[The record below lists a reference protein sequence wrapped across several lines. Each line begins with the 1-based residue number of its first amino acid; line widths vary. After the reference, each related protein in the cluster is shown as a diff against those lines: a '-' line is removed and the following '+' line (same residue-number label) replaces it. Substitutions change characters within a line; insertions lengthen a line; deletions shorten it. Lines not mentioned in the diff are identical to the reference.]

1 MRSACIVITLVFFGA
16 WRASAAGLL
25 LAVDGQSDYTIVVA
39 ADAIPAELTAAT
51 ELQSH
56 LAQVTGSTLPIA
68 VEGTPEAAVSKRIVI
83 GPGQLFRG
91 AFPRIGLESLKY
103 DGIVIKTA
111 GESLYLAGDRPRG
124 TLYAVYTFLED
135 TVGCRWW
142 SSHEGYIPR
151 KPDLEIP
158 DIDTVYVPKLRCR
171 EAFYRGAFDGVY
183 AARSKCNGH
192 FEQIPPEFGGHYSIL
207 GWCHTF
213 YQILPPE
220 QYFAN
225 HPEWYSEIEGK
236 RTTENAQLC
245 LTNEDMRAEF
255 VKNALE
261 WIRKDPTSGII
272 SISQNDCHGPCQC
285 AKCRTL
291 QDEEG
296 AASGPVIHFVNAV
309 AEEIE
314 KEFPDTLVE
323 TLAYS
328 YTRQAPKFAR
338 PRENV
343 LIRLCSIECSFSQ
356 PLETGPQ
363 NEAFQ
368 KDMRD
373 WSGIAHQL
381 YVWDYVTN
389 FSNYLLPHPNL
400 RVLAPN
406 IRYFVNNKAA
416 GLFEQ
421 GDAGCSI
428 SDFPELRAWL
438 FAHLMWDPSRD
449 DKALIAEFL
458 SGYYGPA
465 AEPVQQYI
473 DLIHDAVERNGTYLR
488 CYMPNT
494 SEWFGLDDLNRATEL
509 FNEAERRVAGNPDL
523 LTRVQ
528 RARMPLDHTWLMDYR
543 PLKRAAMQANKPFLG
558 PEKPETLAGQ
568 YIARAH
574 AFDAGNYCEGGPF
587 SGYEERL
594 RDRFRPAGTPPDL
607 CRGLDAADFLD
618 IQDNLFRLANPGEWA
633 TLVDDPAASDG
644 RTARMPSTHVQWA
657 VQYPIEPEAADLGK
671 AHVYAVVR
679 CDAKPGATGAAM
691 GVGVYDEKG
700 KSARAQRTVAI
711 EESSG
716 GYFTVDLGVHTLST
730 DMYIWVAPVNNP
742 DAMDAVY
749 VDRVFIV
756 RDKT

>member
-1 MRSACIVITLVFFGA
+1 MRTVLSVSVFAALTILSAN
-16 WRASAAGLL
+16 AAGLPI
-25 LAVDGQSDYTIVVA
+25 ATNGQSAYTIVVP
-39 ADAIPAELTAAT
+39 ADTIPSESTAAT

-56 LAQVTGSTLPIA
+56 LAQVTGCTLPIA
-68 VEGTPEAAVSKRIVI
+68 VEGTPEAAGTKRIVV
-83 GPGQLFRG
+83 GPGQLFRE
-91 AFPRIGLESLKY
+91 AFPNFDLESLKH
-103 DGIVIKTA
+103 DGIFIKTA
-111 GESLYLAGDRPRG
+111 GESLYLAGDKPRG

-142 SSHEGYIPR
+142 TSYESYTPK

-158 DIDTVYVPKLRCR
+158 ALDLVYVPKLRCR

-192 FEQIPPEFGGHYSIL
+192 FEQITPEYGGHYSIL

-220 QYFAN
+220 KYFEA
-225 HPEWYSEIEGK
+225 HPEWYSEIGGK

-245 LTNEDMRAEF
+245 LTNEEMRAEF

-285 AKCRTL
+285 AKCQAL
-291 QDEEG
+291 QDAEG

-314 KEFPDTLVE
+314 KEFPDALIE

-328 YTRQAPKFAR
+328 YTRQAPKTAR
-338 PRENV
+338 PRKNV

-356 PLETGPQ
+356 PLGTGPQ
-363 NEAFQ
+363 NESFQ

-406 IRYFVNNKAA
+406 IRYFVEHKAV

-473 DLIHDAVERNGTYLR
+473 DLIHNAVERNGTYLR
-488 CYMPNT
+488 CYMHNT
-494 SEWFGLDDLNRATEL
+494 SEWFGLDDINQATEL
-509 FNEAERRVAGNPDL
+509 FNEAEKRVAGNPEL
-523 LTRVQ
+523 LARVQ
-528 RARMPLDHTWLMDYR
+528 RARMPLDHTWLMNYR
-543 PLKRAAMQANKPFLG
+543 PLKRMAMREDKPFRG
-558 PEKPETLAGQ
+558 PEKPEELLEQ

-574 AFDAGNYCEGGPF
+574 LFDAGSYSEGGPF
-587 SGYEERL
+587 SHYEEL
-594 RDRFRPAGTPPDL
+594 LHDRYRPAGILPEL
-607 CRGLDAADFLD
+607 CKGLDPADFID
-618 IQDNLFRLANPGEWA
+618 VQDNQFRLANPGEWA
-633 TLVDDPAASDG
+633 NIADDPSASDG
-644 RTARMPSTHVQWA
+644 RTARMPSNHTQWA
-657 VQYPIEPEAADLGK
+657 VQYPVEPEVVDLGK
-671 AHVYAVVR
+671 AHAYVVVR
-679 CDAKPGATGAAM
+679 CDVRAGATGGALV
-691 GVGVYDEKG
+691 VGIYDNAG
-700 KSARAQRTVAI
+700 KTALAQRTVAADDAAK
-711 EESSG
+711 
-716 GYFTVDLGVHTLST
+716 GYCTVDLGTHTFTT
-730 DMYIWVAPVNNP
+730 DVYVWVAPLNNP
-742 DAMDAVY
+742 DAIDAVY
-749 VDRVFIV
+749 VDRIFFV
-756 RDKT
+756 RDKS